1 MAKALATGDE
11 AAFQLLVDEQSG
23 AVFRT
28 CYRILGSIDEAEDAV
43 QETFVLAYRGLRTY
57 RGEGPPG
64 AWLARIAVR
73 ECWQRSRSR
82 TRRVALAQPLTP
94 QVQATT
100 ADRADVAAEVLAAE
114 ERAEV
119 RRALGELPEPYREV
133 VALRFLDDRSLAD
146 IAADHRAA
154 RGDRQDPALSRPGAT
169 PGDHPGRDPMSDHDQ
184 VPHASTARQV
194 PRMPTT
200 LPAPPIRPPT
210 R

>member
-1 MAKALATGDE
+1 MDDVALAKALAMGDE

-146 IAADHRAA
+146 IALTTGRPEATVKTQLYRGLERLRAII
-154 RGDRQDPALSRPGAT
+154 
-169 PGDHPGRDPMSDHDQ
+169 RDE
-184 VPHASTARQV
+184 
-194 PRMPTT
+194 
-200 LPAPPIRPPT
+200 IR
-210 R
+210 